1 MLQECSGNTGSGLI
15 NTDKFFR
22 NKKTKVSLQLQR
34 QWNLGWLLWPDLLS
48 FSHVGHA
55 SPLSRIFVSDRGLSP
70 EPKLVSGCLYN
81 PVPGEET
88 GSDGGKLM
96 LVLLFHVNYM
106 YVHLA
111 RGQRHKEHRLSPHL
125 LPVFVVLLTLLWHFA
140 EWCSSVQKISS
151 LLHNLII

>member
-125 LPVFVVLLTLLWHFA
+125 LTAVCSVTHFA
-140 EWCSSVQKISS
+140 LTFCWMVQFSPENF
-151 LLHNLII
+151 LFTA